1 MNSVQSLLVKGSAKA
16 PTGIA
21 GFDEITGGG
30 LPRGR
35 TTLLVGGPGSGKTI
49 LALQFLVH
57 GARNCGEP
65 GIFVAF
71 EETAKRIV
79 ANAESFGWK
88 LAELQRKRLFF
99 LDAQPTPD
107 LIQSAISISAGCW
120 RRWTATNIRA
130 SCSASRC
137 RANSSKQDTSPRLPP
152 SKALPW
158 FDRRRHVSVGN
169 PDPEIFGRDAGGGVR
184 VRTLLCVDDHAT
196 NLKLIKLIVSGY
208 PEMRLLTAVNG
219 NSGIQIAR
227 ESQPEVIL
235 MDINLPDINGFKA
248 LEILRSDPATA
259 QIPVI
264 ALSANVL
271 PLNIES
277 GLEAGFFRYLTKP
290 LKANEF
296 MDALKAALE
305 LRDKRAVRANERGR
319 RSSMPPAGKT

>member
-1 MNSVQSLLVKGSAKA
+1 MSVS
-16 PTGIA
+16 
-21 GFDEITGGG
+21 
-30 LPRGR
+30 
-35 TTLLVGGPGSGKTI
+35 
-49 LALQFLVH
+49 
-57 GARNCGEP
+57 
-65 GIFVAF
+65 
-71 EETAKRIV
+71 
-79 ANAESFGWK
+79 
-88 LAELQRKRLFF
+88 
-99 LDAQPTPD
+99 
-107 LIQSAISISAGCW
+107 
-120 RRWTATNIRA
+120 
-130 SCSASRC
+130 
-137 RANSSKQDTSPRLPP
+137 
-152 SKALPW
+152 
-158 FDRRRHVSVGN
+158 N
-169 PDPEIFGRDAGGGVR
+169 PNPEIFGRDAGGGVR
-184 VRTLLCVDDHAT
+184 MRTLLCVEDHAT

-305 LRDKRAVRANERGR
+305 LRDKRALRASERGR
-319 RSSMPPAGKT
+319 RSSMPPAEKA